1 MEVQDLNQ
9 SNKIEKI
16 KSISIRKNLLHLDFE
31 EKQGVYI
38 LEKIIQYTKFT
49 EKLYYYVMFGYSF
62 HNYDLSQYNDEY
74 PILKENVGFFE
85 LREKDIDN
93 YKFTYQLLNQYHNCE
108 LYINIQSGLVEKY
121 RNIDWREI
129 PVEDIKSK
137 GYTVNMLVDYIE
149 IEKASDL
156 PDWNLSKMGI
166 KA

>member
-1 MEVQDLNQ
+1 MEVQDLDH

-16 KSISIRKNLLHLDFE
+16 KSVSIRKNLLHLDFE

-85 LREKDIDN
+85 LREEDIDN
-93 YKFTYQLLNQYHNCE
+93 YKFIYRILNQYHNCE

-121 RNIDWREI
+121 RNTDWREI
-129 PVEDIKSK
+129 PVEDVKSK

-156 PDWNLSKMGI
+156 PDWDLSKMGI